1 MICVWFSLFFVF
13 SVFLL
18 HQHVFIPSWLIW
30 IQEISRLES
39 YDKWN
44 RKPFCS
50 QAVKMVRG
58 EMGLKNVEIMIPFVR
73 TLDMAKDVNEVLE
86 SWLTKGL
93 KWLVVSSMFLFSPL
107 RTTWEND
114 PIWLIFFQMGWN
126 HQLDSNRWWT
136 WVAHH
141 LFSKHDPAFVFQ
153 FSRRHAIVFVFNVWG
168 LNLVRYRECLLTK
181 PIFIYAN
188 YAKIEIHR

>member
-114 PIWLIFFQMGWN
+114 PIWLIFFK
-126 HQLDSNRWWT
+126 
-136 WVAHH
+136 WVETTNWIQIGDEHELRITCFPNMTRLLSSSFREDMLLF
-141 LFSKHDPAFVFQ
+141 LFSMFEGW
-153 FSRRHAIVFVFNVWG
+153 I
-168 LNLVRYRECLLTK
+168 
-181 PIFIYAN
+181 
-188 YAKIEIHR
+188 